1 MENKHG
7 KNNRTSQAVHL
18 LAVLWSFLA
27 NGIRQ
32 QARPFI
38 YTCMC
43 IALKIKLSQM
53 DCPISRN
60 TACFGR
66 SGSWDTAAFLERSP
80 GLLGWVRRWLMR
92 DTGFRKELVL
102 FYVFPTPC
110 LCQPPSLVREPRAWT
125 PSTVGCCWSC
135 ARCQHL
141 VYLSQSTLCSQPGI
155 VYGVETSLLA
165 AGVSR
170 QSAVI
175 RTVVGWGNACFSS
188 LLVVL
193 EKLSWGASTLGSRR

>member
-18 LAVLWSFLA
+18 LAVLLSFLA

-38 YTCMC
+38 YTFMC

-92 DTGFRKELVL
+92 DTRFR
-102 FYVFPTPC
+102 
-110 LCQPPSLVREPRAWT
+110 
-125 PSTVGCCWSC
+125 
-135 ARCQHL
+135 
-141 VYLSQSTLCSQPGI
+141 
-155 VYGVETSLLA
+155 
-165 AGVSR
+165 
-170 QSAVI
+170 
-175 RTVVGWGNACFSS
+175 
-188 LLVVL
+188 
-193 EKLSWGASTLGSRR
+193 